1 MGTLNRRLP
10 IALAVA
16 LLFAAEAPAQIA
28 RVFLS
33 GTGDDLNDCSN
44 AGTPC
49 RSLQGAV
56 NQCPVNGEIIVMTS
70 GGFGTATISQS
81 LTINAPRSP
90 IELAPLYWL
99 PCRL

>member
-33 GTGDDLNDCSN
+33 GTGDDLTCWPTANGLLNEAIEEGVWCCGWRCQVIEVIS
-44 AGTPC
+44 AG
-49 RSLQGAV
+49 G
-56 NQCPVNGEIIVMTS
+56 
-70 GGFGTATISQS
+70 
-81 LTINAPRSP
+81 
-90 IELAPLYWL
+90 
-99 PCRL
+99 